1 MAYLIDS
8 SVWIEMERHGQR
20 VRDIRNL
27 IPDESIAVAAITAS
41 ELLVG
46 VARADT
52 EERRSRRERFV
63 ETVLQVAPV
72 ETFDLPVAR
81 VHAKLVAQ
89 MAGEGSLIG
98 SHDLLIAATAL
109 AYGYGVLTHN
119 VRDFGRVPGLDVRT
133 V

>member
-8 SVWIEMERHGQR
+8 SVWIQMERNRQP
-20 VRDIRNL
+20 VRKIRDL

-52 EERRSRRERFV
+52 KERRARRERFV
-63 ETVLQVAPV
+63 ERVLQVAPV
-72 ETFDLPVAR
+72 EAFDLPVAR
-81 VHAKLVAQ
+81 VLAELVAR
-89 MAGEGSLIG
+89 MSGDGNLIG

-119 VRDFGRVPGLDVRT
+119 VREFGRVPGLEVRT

>member
-1 MAYLIDS
+1 
-8 SVWIEMERHGQR
+8 
-20 VRDIRNL
+20 VRKIRDL

-52 EERRSRRERFV
+52 EERRARRERFV
-63 ETVLQVAPV
+63 ERVLQVAPV
-72 ETFDLPVAR
+72 EAFDLPVAR
-81 VHAKLVAQ
+81 VHAELVAR
-89 MAGEGSLIG
+89 MSGDGNLIG

-119 VRDFGRVPGLDVRT
+119 VREFGRVPGLEVRT